1 GYSVMTIHDHILKA
15 ETNLDLEKL
24 EMPRW
29 KVVGFNE
36 IIYGLKPWG
45 MPPWH
50 KIPSTLKL
58 PMKIKDLP
66 EITMTVQYTINRT
79 NTGLDLAYDIWIKQE
94 NKTDGVHPGDVEI
107 MIWLY
112 HEHVHPAGRQVATIT
127 LPTKINGTIT
137 DTKWQIWIYPHM
149 GTGWLYIAYV
159 IENPIR
165 KGEVTVNL
173 TKILSYTAKLVQQI
187 LGEKLGEM
195 YMMSIELGTEIFY
208 NKQIHV
214 EWTMTKYIISI
225 KHHKME
231 TSSKT
236 TTSTL
241 SPTTSTTS
249 TTCRTT
255 HHINQS
261 LTQEANNQYPEN
273 TGTIYITTTHNRAS
287 TFTIAAIT
295 SLIIIIILLVFVIR
309 RGRKT

>member
-1 GYSVMTIHDHILKA
+1 MTIHDHILKA

-29 KVVGFNE
+29 KVIGYNE

-66 EITMTVQYTINRT
+66 DIILTTQYRIERV

-112 HEHVHPAGRQVATIT
+112 HERVHPAGRQIETIT
-127 LPTKINGTIT
+127 LPTRINGTIT
-137 DTKWQIWIYPHM
+137 DAKWQVWIYPHM
-149 GTGWLYIAYV
+149 GTGWLYIAY
-159 IENPIR
+159 IIDNPVK
-165 KGEVTVNL
+165 KGEVTINL
-173 TKILSYTAKLVQQI
+173 TQILSYTSRIVQQT

-208 NKQIHV
+208 NKHIHV
-214 EWTMTKYIISI
+214 EWTMTKYTIKTYKQPQYPNQTTITNTTQTTGKPTTTTTPRSQTSNNTWGIPAETNSTAPYKSTSNNQWPIWWIIPLIIGALMIITALIKRKI
-225 KHHKME
+225 KH
-231 TSSKT
+231 
-236 TTSTL
+236 
-241 SPTTSTTS
+241 
-249 TTCRTT
+249 
-255 HHINQS
+255 
-261 LTQEANNQYPEN
+261 
-273 TGTIYITTTHNRAS
+273 
-287 TFTIAAIT
+287 
-295 SLIIIIILLVFVIR
+295 
-309 RGRKT
+309 